1 MNLPLEA
8 GNFERFCH
16 GDQNGY
22 LLLRLIPAP
31 RSADAP
37 IRWRTELL
45 TVRFAD
51 KLFARLR

>member
-1 MNLPLEA
+1 MLTG
-8 GNFERFCH
+8 GNESVRK
-16 GDQNGY
+16 G
-22 LLLRLIPAP
+22 LRLIPAP